1 MAEIKIAGIMRA
13 GAYSPNHIGNDA
25 AIFNL
30 TTEQLRKRGCEV
42 KVYSEEQFIAGE
54 VKEDI
59 IVDMCRE
66 HRSMV
71 LLQQLEDAGALVINS
86 GYGIEN
92 CTRERMTR
100 ILLGSNIPYPDS
112 LIVDTDEVVKDRMVA
127 AKMDRAWIKRGDFH
141 AMHKE
146 DVSYVRHPEEAQ
158 EVLQEYFLRGIKRAV
173 INRHLVG
180 DLIKFYGVRDTPF
193 FYWFYPFD
201 EGHSKYGHEA
211 VNGHS
216 RGIEFDVAGLRHICQ
231 QAADVLDVIVYG
243 GDCIV
248 DPDGTI
254 RIIDF
259 NDWPSFAPC
268 RQEAAPHIA
277 KAIIKKIK
285 ARQCLKPLL
294 NVRTGLRPGRRIATA
309 SSRWTPKNIS
319 TSISTA
325 A

>member
-100 ILLGSNIPYPDS
+100 ILLGSSIPYPDS

-285 ARQCLKPLL
+285 ERQ
-294 NVRTGLRPGRRIATA
+294 
-309 SSRWTPKNIS
+309 
-319 TSISTA
+319 
-325 A
+325 